1 MDRSCRLVALVALV
15 TAISACSVGAGS
27 LGDVASAPHTTVPSL
42 AQNSPDPSPSETA
55 TVSSA
60 TPTSNPIGTPSP
72 NEPSTD
78 PASVLAANG
87 VGPYVVDAKLSELQS
102 RALVTNIEPS
112 FHCDDTWQR
121 AEATGRYDGQL
132 TVTFHL
138 GRLIDLHT
146 NATELVTPSG
156 ARVGMPLSE
165 LQSIYGS
172 RGTLI
177 TGTSGN
183 QAFSVHV
190 PDTTLGIVFYLDE
203 TNTKALSMSAGGVE
217 RLEQAAVVG
226 EGC

>member
-27 LGDVASAPHTTVPSL
+27 LGDGASAPQTALPSL
-42 AQNSPDPSPSETA
+42 AQNSPDPSPSETP
-55 TVSSA
+55 TVPSA
-60 TPTSNPIGTPSP
+60 SATSNPVGTPSP
-72 NEPSTD
+72 TEPAAD
-78 PASVLAANG
+78 PATVLAANG
-87 VGPYVVDAKLSELQS
+87 ISPYVVGAKLSELQS
-102 RALVTNIEPS
+102 QALVTNLEPS
-112 FHCDDTWQR
+112 FHCDDTWQG
-121 AEATGRYDGQL
+121 AEPTGRYAGQL

-146 NATELVTPSG
+146 NSTEFVTPSG
-156 ARVGMPLSE
+156 ARVGMPLTE

-190 PDTTLGIVFYLDE
+190 PDTALGIVFYLDE
-203 TNTKALSMSAGGVE
+203 TNTKALSMSAGGFE
-217 RLEQAAVVG
+217 QLEQAAVVG

>member
-1 MDRSCRLVALVALV
+1 MNRSCRLVALVALV
-15 TAISACSVGAGS
+15 TAIAACSVGADS
-27 LGDVASAPHTTVPSL
+27 LGDVASAPQTAVPSL
-42 AQNSPDPSPSETA
+42 AQNSPDPSPSDTA
-55 TVSSA
+55 TVPSA
-60 TPTSNPIGTPSP
+60 SPTSNPVGTPSP

-78 PASVLAANG
+78 PATVLAANG
-87 VGPYVVDAKLSELQS
+87 IGPYVIDVKLSELQS
-102 RALVTNIEPS
+102 RALVTNIEHS
-112 FHCDDTWQR
+112 FHCDDTWQG
-121 AEATGRYDGQL
+121 AEATGRYAGQL

-146 NATELVTPSG
+146 NSTELVTPSG
-156 ARVGMPLSE
+156 ARVGMPLTE

-190 PDTTLGIVFYLDE
+190 SDTALGIVFYLDE
-203 TNTKALSMSAGGVE
+203 KNTKAGSMSAGRVE
-217 RLEQAAVVG
+217 RLDQVAVVG

>member
-1 MDRSCRLVALVALV
+1 MDRSCRLFALVALV

-27 LGDVASAPHTTVPSL
+27 LGDVASAPHSAAPSL
-42 AQNSPDPSPSETA
+42 AQNRLDPSPSERA
-55 TVSSA
+55 TVPSA
-60 TPTSNPIGTPSP
+60 SPTSNHIGTPSP
-72 NEPSTD
+72 QEPATD
-78 PASVLAANG
+78 PATVLAANG
-87 VGPYVVDAKLSELQS
+87 IGPYAIGAKLSELQS
-102 RALVTNIEPS
+102 RALVTNVEPS
-112 FHCDDTWQR
+112 FHCDDTWQG
-121 AEATGRYDGQL
+121 AEATGRYAGQL

-146 NATELVTPSG
+146 NSTEFVTPSG
-156 ARVGMPLSE
+156 ARVGMPLTE

-190 PDTTLGIVFYLDE
+190 PDTALGIVFYLDE
-203 TNTKALSMSAGGVE
+203 KNTKALSMSAGRVE

>member
-1 MDRSCRLVALVALV
+1 MNRACRLFALVALV
-15 TAISACSVGAGS
+15 TAIAACSVGADS
-27 LGDVASAPHTTVPSL
+27 LGDVASAPQTAVPSL

-55 TVSSA
+55 TVPSA

-78 PASVLAANG
+78 PATVLAANG
-87 VGPYVVDAKLSELQS
+87 IGPYVIDAKLSELQS

-112 FHCDDTWQR
+112 FHCDDTWQG
-121 AEATGRYDGQL
+121 AEATGRYAGQL
-132 TVTFHL
+132 TATFHL

-146 NATELVTPSG
+146 NSTELVTPSG
-156 ARVGMPLSE
+156 ARVGMPLTE

-183 QAFSVHV
+183 QAISVHV
-190 PDTTLGIVFYLDE
+190 PDTALGIVFYLDE
-203 TNTKALSMSAGGVE
+203 KNTKALSMSAGRVE
-217 RLEQAAVVG
+217 RLEQVAVVG